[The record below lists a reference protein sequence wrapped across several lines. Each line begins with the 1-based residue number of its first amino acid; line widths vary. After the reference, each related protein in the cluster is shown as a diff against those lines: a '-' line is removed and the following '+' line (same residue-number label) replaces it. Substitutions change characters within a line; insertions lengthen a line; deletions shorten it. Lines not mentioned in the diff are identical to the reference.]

1 MKASVE
7 NKDKN
12 RAAIELRD
20 VSLSYRTA
28 QKETLALDGLSLRVE
43 AGEPLAIIGASGCGK
58 TSLLNLI
65 AGLRKPSAGEIR
77 VMGQA
82 VTGPR
87 IQTSLILQ
95 NYGLLPW
102 KTVLD
107 NAALGL
113 LIQKVPRKL
122 ARERAFDALKVVGI
136 EDFARSYPRELS
148 GGMSQRLAMAR
159 AMALETDIMLMD
171 EPLSAL
177 DALTR
182 EELQNVL
189 LGLWKQRAYAQILVT
204 HSIEEA
210 VLLGRRIVLM
220 TPRPGKIHQ
229 IIDNPGMGRQDYRG
243 SLEFYEQC
251 TYLRSLLRSVS
262 EGDDSSKLCPG
273 DPQIEALAEKAIL
286 QDNARGNVQ

>member
-1 MKASVE
+1 MKVSTE
-7 NKDKN
+7 HTKKS

-20 VSLSYRTA
+20 VSLTYKTA
-28 QKETLALDGLSLRVE
+28 QKETLAIENISLSIGQ
-43 AGEPLAIIGASGCGK
+43 GEPIAIIGASGCGK

-65 AGLRKPSAGEIR
+65 AGLRKPSTGEIQ
-77 VMGQA
+77 VMGA
-82 VTGPR
+82 AIAGPR
-87 IQTSLILQ
+87 TQTSLILQ

-113 LIQKVPRKL
+113 LIQKVPRKV
-122 ARERAFDALKVVGI
+122 AREKALEALEVVGI
-136 EDFARSYPRELS
+136 EDFAHSYPRELS

-182 EELQNVL
+182 EELQKVL
-189 LGLWKQRAYAQILVT
+189 LNLWRQRAYAQVLVT

-210 VLLGRRIVLM
+210 VLLGRRIVIM
-220 TPRPGKIHQ
+220 TPRPGKIHR
-229 IIDNPGMGRQDYRG
+229 IIENPQMGDCDFRQ
-243 SLEFYEQC
+243 SAEFYEQC
-251 TYLRSLLRSVS
+251 NRLRSLL
-262 EGDDSSKLCPG
+262 
-273 DPQIEALAEKAIL
+273 
-286 QDNARGNVQ
+286 

>member
-1 MKASVE
+1 LSEAHRLERNFASANMRVDTE
-7 NKDKN
+7 HREKN

-20 VSLSYRTA
+20 VSLNYRTA
-28 QKETLALDGLSLRVE
+28 QKETLALDGLSLSVA
-43 AGEPLAIIGASGCGK
+43 AGEPIAIIGASGCGK

-77 VMGQA
+77 VMGEA
-82 VTGPR
+82 VAGPR
-87 IQTSLILQ
+87 TQTSLILQ

-113 LIQKVPRKL
+113 LIQKVPRRQ
-122 ARERAFDALKVVGI
+122 AREKAFDALKVVGI

-159 AMALETDIMLMD
+159 AIALETDIMLMD

-189 LGLWKQRAYAQILVT
+189 LDLWKQRAYAQVLVT

-220 TPRPGKIHQ
+220 TPRPGKIRQ
-229 IIDNPGMGRQDYRG
+229 IIENPNMGEKDYRG
-243 SLEFYEQC
+243 SIEFHEQC
-251 TYLRSLLRSVS
+251 TYLRSLL
-262 EGDDSSKLCPG
+262 
-273 DPQIEALAEKAIL
+273 
-286 QDNARGNVQ
+286 